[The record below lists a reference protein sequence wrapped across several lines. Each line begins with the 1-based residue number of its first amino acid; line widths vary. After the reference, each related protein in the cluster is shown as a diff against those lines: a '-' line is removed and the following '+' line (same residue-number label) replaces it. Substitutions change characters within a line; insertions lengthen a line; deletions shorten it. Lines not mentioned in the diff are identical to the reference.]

1 MTSRTILIVDDESDI
16 REIAQA
22 TLELTAGWRVVAA
35 ESGEA
40 GLALAAS
47 QQPDAI
53 LLDVM
58 MPGLDGPETLR
69 RLRSSS
75 ATAGIPVIF
84 MTAKVQAT
92 DRQRWADLEV
102 QGVIP
107 KPFDPMALGSD
118 IADAL
123 RWSGV

>member
-75 ATAGIPVIF
+75 ATAEIPVIF

>member
-75 ATAGIPVIF
+75 VTAGIPVIF